1 MQQYQALRFQAL
13 HLSGEQTQIPL
24 ILLKY
29 NPLKRSQ
36 QPVTAACAEQINC
49 AWHLPDKQK

>member
-1 MQQYQALRFQAL
+1 MQQYQALHFQAL

-36 QPVTAACAEQINC
+36 NNLLLLLALN
-49 AWHLPDKQK
+49 K